1 MRKLS
6 LSDGVVVCG
15 VLIALVLQLYVNR
28 GEGQSESNCKGC
40 HSGKKAGSL
49 GLKDV
54 YALIAGHKVSHEGI
68 EENCAGCHLLRKGLN
83 AGTVR
88 ESGDSDYQTKSVF
101 FLRGLSRDGH
111 YELVLGFKDRA
122 GRSSAS
128 SFKFRPYKAVLRRG
142 NNDEIPPS
150 VSNVRVAEV
159 TKKVFLNALVRW
171 ETDKPS
177 AGFVE
182 YGSGGGYTERVSFE
196 DVFETRHS
204 VNLPGLR
211 SGAYRFRIISMD
223 IFGNTSV
230 SGEYKLDSSKT
241 YFEGRAQHHFPPSAQ
256 PVLTSIDTESGAG
269 RAAKA
274 EDAVFARPEARIF
287 RLDSTGDVYVEVLSS
302 LPVKASLKLTEQ
314 IEFGSHGIGLTPGR
328 FSRIEACRACHPQ
341 NASHPVAIRS
351 AGAPVAVP
359 FEMPTVEGGL
369 ITCVTCHHPHGGGAD
384 YFLRFDRDGELCE
397 KCHRDG
403 VPS

>member
-6 LSDGVVVCG
+6 VLSGVIVCG
-15 VLIALVLQLYVNR
+15 VLIALVSQLYVNR
-28 GEGQSESNCKGC
+28 GEGQSERNCKGC
-40 HSGKKAGSL
+40 HSGKKTGGL

-54 YALIAGHKVSHEGI
+54 YAVIAGHKVLHEGI
-68 EENCAGCHLLRKGLN
+68 EENCAGCHLLRKGLD

-111 YELVLGFKDRA
+111 YELVLGFEDRA
-122 GRSSAS
+122 GRKTAS
-128 SFKFRPYKAVLRRG
+128 SFKFRSHKAVLRRE

-159 TKKVFLNALVRW
+159 TRKVFLDALVRW
-171 ETDKPS
+171 ETDEPS

-182 YGSGGGYTERVSFE
+182 YGSGGGYSDRVFFE

-211 SGAYRFRIISMD
+211 SGAYRFRIISRD
-223 IFGNTSV
+223 ISGNTSI
-230 SGEYKLDSSKT
+230 SGEYELNSSKT
-241 YFEGRAQHHFPPSAQ
+241 YFEGRA
-256 PVLTSIDTESGAG
+256 V
-269 RAAKA
+269 KA
-274 EDAVFARPEARIF
+274 EGAALVKPATRIF

-314 IEFGSHGIGLTPGR
+314 IEFGNHGIGLTPGR

-341 NASHPVAIRS
+341 NTSHPVEIRS

-359 FEMPTVEGGL
+359 FELPTIEGGL
-369 ITCVTCHHPHGGGAD
+369 ITCVTCHYPHGGGAD
-384 YFLRFDRDGELCE
+384 YFLRFDKDSELCE
-397 KCHRDG
+397 KCHRGG
-403 VPS
+403 VPL

>member
-6 LSDGVVVCG
+6 LSVGVIVCG
-15 VLIALVLQLYVNR
+15 VLIALVSQLYVNR
-28 GEGQSESNCKGC
+28 GEGQSERDCKGC
-40 HSGKKAGSL
+40 HSGKKAGSF

-54 YALIAGHKVSHEGI
+54 YALIAGHKVSHEGV

-111 YELVLGFKDRA
+111 YELVLRFEDRA
-122 GRSSAS
+122 GRKSAS
-128 SFKFRPYKAVLRRG
+128 SFEFRPYKAVLRRG
-142 NNDEIPPS
+142 NDDEIPPS
-150 VSNVRVAEV
+150 ASNVRVAEV
-159 TKKVFLNALVRW
+159 TRKVFLNALVRW

-177 AGFVE
+177 AGLVE
-182 YGSGGGYTERVSFE
+182 YGSGGVYPEKVSFE

-204 VNLPGLR
+204 ANLSGLR
-211 SGAYRFRIISMD
+211 SGAYRFRIISRD
-223 IFGNTSV
+223 IFGNTSIP
-230 SGEYKLDSSKT
+230 GEYKLDSSKT
-241 YFEGRAQHHFPPSAQ
+241 FFES
-256 PVLTSIDTESGAG
+256 

-274 EDAVFARPEARIF
+274 EDAVFERPEARIF

-302 LPVKASLKLTEQ
+302 LPVKASLKLAEQ
-314 IEFGSHGIGLTPGR
+314 IEFGNHGIGLTPGR

-351 AGAPVAVP
+351 AGAPVVVP
-359 FEMPTVEGGL
+359 FEMPTIEGGL

-384 YFLRFDRDGELCE
+384 YFLRFDKDGELCE
-397 KCHRDG
+397 KCHRGG